1 MNTPSYRIYNINLRG
16 IVEVKVESYV
26 LDRLRFIL
34 NNKTNSNGSEQLLS
48 TYYQP
53 STKESKSFSDI
64 NPYKPYNNKKK

>member
-1 MNTPSYRIYNINLRG
+1 M
-16 IVEVKVESYV
+16 KVSYV

-64 NPYKPYNNKKK
+64 NPYKPYNNQKK